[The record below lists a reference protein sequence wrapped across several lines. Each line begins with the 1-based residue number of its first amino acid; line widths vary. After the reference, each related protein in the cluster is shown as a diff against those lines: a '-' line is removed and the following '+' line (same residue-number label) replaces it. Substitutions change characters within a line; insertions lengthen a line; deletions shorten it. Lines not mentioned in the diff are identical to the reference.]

1 MPLMRPSHCNRARH
15 GAGVELGVE
24 YGRRAHRRSGRATV
38 PVTRTSRV
46 TVTAAAS
53 ALHMLILVA
62 GSARGASESSWG
74 LGKLP
79 LGLCR
84 ALRGARPLSTGVML
98 PPAQAS
104 ASHRD

>member
-1 MPLMRPSHCNRARH
+1 M
-15 GAGVELGVE
+15 ELGVE

-38 PVTRTSRV
+38 TSRV

-62 GSARGASESSWG
+62 ESARGASESSWG

-79 LGLCR
+79 LGLQG
-84 ALRGARPLSTGVML
+84 AARGPASFDGGHVAAGPGVGLAEDEDRDISAR
-98 PPAQAS
+98 
-104 ASHRD
+104 